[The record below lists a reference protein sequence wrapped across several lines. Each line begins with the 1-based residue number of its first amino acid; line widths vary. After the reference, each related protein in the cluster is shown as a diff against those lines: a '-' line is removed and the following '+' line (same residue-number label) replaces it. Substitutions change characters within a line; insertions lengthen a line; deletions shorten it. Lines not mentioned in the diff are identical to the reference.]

1 MAGTVF
7 AQTRRKDMKAG
18 GQFSYESCIGA
29 ERFEDRGNGTD
40 GGFVV
45 DRKAAKYKQSAG
57 PECKMFIFCSTR
69 CCRTPTHL

>member
-7 AQTRRKDMKAG
+7 PQTRRKDMKAG

-29 ERFEDRGNGTD
+29 ERFEDRDNDTD

-45 DRKAAKYKQSAG
+45 DRKAAKYRQSAG
-57 PECKMFIFCSTR
+57 PVCKVFSINSSQ